1 MGPLYSTDR
10 TRRFKGDAKMK
21 TLAGIL
27 PFTRS
32 ILEQVIQEG
41 DTVVDATMGNG
52 LDTLFLASRVG
63 PTGAV
68 LAYDVQEEAV
78 TKTRQRLEE
87 EGYLGQA
94 RLLLKGHETVAEE
107 LEQLDSPI
115 TAAMFNLGYRPGG
128 DKDIVTEPTTT
139 IQALYALRQSLK
151 KNGVITLVIYPGHD
165 EGKIEKEALLQEISS
180 WDQNDYQI
188 LQYQF
193 INQKNDPPFL
203 VAILKK

>member
-1 MGPLYSTDR
+1 MT
-10 TRRFKGDAKMK
+10 

-52 LDTLFLASRVG
+52 IDTLFLATRVG
-63 PTGAV
+63 PTGTV
-68 LAYDVQEEAV
+68 LAYDVQEAALA
-78 TKTRQRLEE
+78 KTRQRLEQ
-87 EGYLGQA
+87 EGCLGQT
-94 RLLLKGHETVAEE
+94 RLFLKGHETVAEE
-107 LEQLDSPI
+107 LEQLNAPI

-128 DKDIVTEPTTT
+128 DKDIVTQPATT
-139 IQALYALRQSLK
+139 IQALHALRQSLK
-151 KNGVITLVIYPGHD
+151 KSGIITLVIYPGHD
-165 EGKIEKEALLQEISS
+165 EGQLEKEALLHEISS
-180 WDQNDYQI
+180 WDQKDYHI

-203 VAILKK
+203 VAIQKK

>member
-1 MGPLYSTDR
+1 
-10 TRRFKGDAKMK
+10 MK

-63 PTGAV
+63 PAGTV
-68 LAYDVQEEAV
+68 LAYDVQEEAL
-78 TKTRQRLEE
+78 TRTRQRLEQ
-87 EGYLGQA
+87 EGCLEQV
-94 RLLLKGHETVAEE
+94 RLILKGHQTVAEE
-107 LEQLDSPI
+107 LEQLTSPI

-128 DKDIVTEPTTT
+128 DKEIVTEPTTT
-139 IQALYALRQSLK
+139 IQALHALRQSLK
-151 KNGVITLVIYPGHD
+151 KDGIITLVIYSGHD
-165 EGKIEKEALLQEISS
+165 EGKIEKDAILQEIRT
-180 WDQNDYQI
+180 WDQDQYQV

-203 VAILKK
+203 IAIQKK

>member
-1 MGPLYSTDR
+1 
-10 TRRFKGDAKMK
+10 MK
-21 TLAGIL
+21 LAAIL

-63 PTGAV
+63 PTGTV
-68 LAYDVQEEAV
+68 FAYDVQEEALIR
-78 TKTRQRLEE
+78 TRRRLEQ
-87 EGYLGQA
+87 EGCLEQA
-94 RLLLKGHETVAEE
+94 RLLLKGHETIAEE
-107 LEQLDSPI
+107 LDQLTSPI
-115 TAAMFNLGYRPGG
+115 SAAMFNLGYRPGG
-128 DKDIVTEPTTT
+128 DKEIVTEPTTT
-139 IQALYALRQSLK
+139 IQALHALRRSLK
-151 KNGVITLVIYPGHD
+151 RNGIITLVIYSGHD
-165 EGKIEKEALLQEISS
+165 EGKVEKDAILQEIRS

-203 VAILKK
+203 VAIQKK

>member
-1 MGPLYSTDR
+1 MI
-10 TRRFKGDAKMK
+10 

-32 ILEQVIQEG
+32 ILEQVIQDG

-63 PTGAV
+63 PRGIV
-68 LAYDVQEEAV
+68 LAYDVQEEALI
-78 TKTRQRLEE
+78 KTRHRLEQ
-87 EGYLGQA
+87 EGHLEQA
-94 RLLLKGHETVAEE
+94 RLFLKGHQTVAEE

-115 TAAMFNLGYRPGG
+115 AAAMFNLGYRPGG
-128 DKDIVTEPTTT
+128 DKEVVTEPTNT
-139 IQALYALRQSLK
+139 IQALHALRQSLK
-151 KNGVITLVIYPGHD
+151 KHGIITLVIYPGHAA
-165 EGKIEKEALLQEISS
+165 GKVEKEALLQEISL
-180 WDQNDYQI
+180 WDQNEYHI

-203 VAILKK
+203 VAIQKK